1 MTSLSRTA
9 RETKTPLAKNAVNAL
24 RDDCPAREMA
34 HYDASVHSIRQG
46 EMSSHEI
53 LQKYFESEQ

>member
-9 RETKTPLAKNAVNAL
+9 RETKTPLAKNAVHAL
-24 RDDCPAREMA
+24 RDDCPAQEMA

-46 EMSSHEI
+46 KMTSHEV
-53 LQKYFESEQ
+53 LQKYLKSEQ